1 MNLSIRQVYSKGD
14 YMKKIED
21 VVVKQTPQNLE
32 AEEAVLG
39 SVLIGGD
46 VEMQIAMGWIREDDA
61 FYSEKC
67 RNIFRCMK
75 ELYNNKIPIDVIT
88 LSNKVQEAF
97 GMQDSLYIMDLQDNV
112 VTKSK
117 VEHYSKIVWER
128 YIQRETANSAQ
139 NLLNASYENYNEV
152 GKIIEKHSRLI
163 DELRHIQP
171 TRARDIAD
179 IVDETNQSLKEDSN
193 TIQFGLGRLDN
204 FAGGMTRK
212 EITVLGGR
220 PGHGKTTLMLNVV
233 RGLIEQGYNV
243 MLFNREMS
251 NIETMKKLYVMES
264 NDISYSMIR
273 SGISEDKQ
281 IALNSVSEYVK
292 EKYEKLTAFDDIRSL
307 DDCIREINKGKPDV
321 VIDDYIQLI
330 DVGQGYKDR
339 RFEIEKIVQDYKWA
353 VKQNNCSAILVSQL
367 NRDIEKRFDPRP
379 RMSDYA
385 ESGVIE
391 QTAESAMFVFYGYN
405 FDSEKYNRYK
415 SEVIVAK
422 SRYGQIGTYPMGFN
436 GNKCKFYNDYK
447 EAEKDTVA

>member
-1 MNLSIRQVYSKGD
+1 
-14 YMKKIED
+14 MKKIED
-21 VVVKQTPQNLE
+21 VLVKVMPQNVE

-128 YIQRETANSAQ
+128 YIQRETAKSAQ
-139 NLLNASYENYNEV
+139 DLLNASYENYNEV
-152 GKIIEKHSRLI
+152 GNIIEKHSRLI

-171 TRARDIAD
+171 TRARDISD
-179 IVDETNQSLKEDSN
+179 IVDETNQSLQEDSN

-233 RGLIEQGYNV
+233 RGLIEQGYSV

-273 SGISEDKQ
+273 SGISEDKK

>member
-1 MNLSIRQVYSKGD
+1 MNLSIRQVYFKGD

-21 VVVKQTPQNLE
+21 VLVKVMPQNVE

-67 RNIFRCMK
+67 RNIFICMK

-88 LSNKVQEAF
+88 LSNKVQETF

-128 YIQRETANSAQ
+128 YIQRETAKSAQ
-139 NLLNASYENYNEV
+139 DLLNASYENYNEV
-152 GKIIEKHSRLI
+152 GNIIEKHSRLI

-171 TRARDIAD
+171 TRARDISD
-179 IVDETNQSLKEDSN
+179 IVDETNQSLQEDSN

-233 RGLIEQGYNV
+233 RGLIEQGYSV

-273 SGISEDKQ
+273 SGISEDKK